1 MSNAVLAV
9 SHLTKEFDIKPKI
22 FWERFYVPHFTK
34 VSWGKP
40 KKKFK
45 AVHNIS
51 FKLYEGE
58 ILGLLGP
65 NGAGKTTTINM
76 LLGLLKPSKG
86 QIKIFD
92 MNFENNREKILS
104 QMNFSSAYNALPSQL
119 TVEEILRVFGEMY
132 NVSDLKRRIETV
144 LEVFELKEIKNLAF
158 DVLSAGQKAR
168 VNLAKGFINRP
179 RLILLDE
186 PTASLDPDI
195 ADKVRKYLL
204 SSQKKFKTSVLFTSH
219 NMAEVEEVCDRVIFI
234 NHGKI
239 IDEDTPEELAKKISQ
254 VKVNLMIKD
263 GQKRTLNFARK
274 NSWEASAEGRY
285 ITIKIDEE
293 DIAYLLAG
301 LAEKGV
307 EYKQITI
314 DKPSLEDY
322 FLKQTR
328 GDKYEMA

>member
-1 MSNAVLAV
+1 
-9 SHLTKEFDIKPKI
+9 
-22 FWERFYVPHFTK
+22 
-34 VSWGKP
+34 
-40 KKKFK
+40 
-45 AVHNIS
+45 
-51 FKLYEGE
+51 
-58 ILGLLGP
+58 
-65 NGAGKTTTINM
+65 
-76 LLGLLKPSKG
+76 
-86 QIKIFD
+86 
-92 MNFENNREKILS
+92 
-104 QMNFSSAYNALPSQL
+104 MNFSSAYNALPSQL
-119 TVEEILRVFGEMY
+119 TAEENLRVFGEMY
-132 NVSDLKRRIETV
+132 NVANLKKRIETV

-158 DVLSAGQKAR
+158 DTLSAGQKAR

-219 NMAEVEEVCDRVIFI
+219 NMAEVEEVCDRVVFI

-239 IDEDTPEELAKKISQ
+239 VDEDTPEELAKKISQ

-274 NSWEASAEGRY
+274 NNWEAVAEGKY
-285 ITIKIDEE
+285 VTIKIEEE

-307 EYKQITI
+307 AYKQITI